1 MSKTAAAIFV
11 LVIASTAMSQTPQAS
26 TASPSSVPWA
36 VSVVHTVD
44 LQKMVVQM
52 REKQKLRVGVAG
64 TAPPY
69 IYNVTTGLV
78 VDGEGHVVTRLAN
91 LDPQAKEHKITVTTG
106 EGATLAAKLIGVD
119 MATGFAVLEV
129 ALLKAS
135 TPKIATPGSLP
146 SGASVKILSS
156 DVVAKSVFDKVYL
169 SPSIAVTRGQVLP
182 ASLYAKARGAL
193 TLRSPSLLARSDGSV
208 VVTPDN
214 RVVGIA
220 QYAGFGRAYLFP
232 IEFVRDT
239 IAKRVIEKNDN
250 VPAGWLGVKG
260 GSVAEL
266 SDADLTVLGLKRR
279 SGVIVREVTPEG
291 AAARAGILSGD
302 VITRVD
308 DFEIAGTADLGALL
322 STLPAG
328 YSIKLRAVRGH
339 QPVDLTATLGAR
351 PNNDPQNLMTQFPSA
366 LQTDLYERDQ
376 LWQRFEELKIKLRNY
391 QKSPPTKE
399 TNEAIRE
406 LWIEIRRIQDDLRAL
421 GPESPPGREGQPA
434 PPADYPSINMTGE
447 PAIRE
452 LSFQSGFTARELTP
466 QLAALLHASA
476 GVLVSKVAM
485 GSPAA
490 RAGLKAG
497 DVIIGTQDRTV
508 RTVSQL
514 QSLLATQKGT
524 VVFKVIRSQEPIAV
538 SLGVQ

>member
-11 LVIASTAMSQTPQAS
+11 LVIASTAMSQTPQS
-26 TASPSSVPWA
+26 TTASPSSVPWA

-44 LQKMVVQM
+44 LQKMVDQM
-52 REKQKLRVGVAG
+52 REQQKLRVGVAG

-69 IYNVTTGLV
+69 IYNVTTGIV
-78 VDGEGHVVTRLAN
+78 VDGAGHVVTRLAN
-91 LDPQAKEHKITVTTG
+91 LDPQAKEHKITVTNG

-119 MATGFAVLEV
+119 MATGFAVLYV
-129 ALLKAS
+129 AHLKAA
-135 TPKIATPGSLP
+135 TPRIATPASLP

-156 DVVAKSVFDKVYL
+156 DVVAKAVFDKVYL
-169 SPSIAVTRGQVLP
+169 TPSIAVTRGQVMP
-182 ASLYAKARGAL
+182 ASLYAKARRAL
-193 TLRSPSLLARSDGSV
+193 TLRSDSLLARSDGSV

-220 QYAGFGRAYLFP
+220 QYAGFGRAYLYP

-239 IAKRVIEKNDN
+239 IARRVIEKNDN

-260 GSVAEL
+260 RSLAEL
-266 SDADLTVLGLKRR
+266 TDADFTTLGLERK
-279 SGVIVREVTPEG
+279 SGVIVEVTPES

-322 STLPAG
+322 SILPSG
-328 YSIKLRAVRGH
+328 HSIKLRVLRGH
-339 QPVDLTATLGAR
+339 QPVELTATLGAR
-351 PNNDPQNLMTQFPSA
+351 PNNDSRYLMMPSA
-366 LQTDLYERDQ
+366 STLQPDVYERDQ
-376 LWQRFEELKIKLRNY
+376 LLERLEELKIRFNAYLS
-391 QKSPPTKE
+391 SPRTKE
-399 TNEAIRE
+399 NAEAIRE
-406 LWIEIRRIQDDLRAL
+406 LDLEIRGIHDDLRAI
-421 GPESPPGREGQPA
+421 GPESPPARDGLPSPR
-434 PPADYPSINMTGE
+434 ADYPSANMTGE
-447 PAIRE
+447 PASRE
-452 LSFQSGFTARELTP
+452 LTFQSGFTARELTP

-485 GSPAA
+485 GTAAA

-497 DVIIGTQDRTV
+497 DVIIGTQDRAV